1 MNNEMW
7 AKMHGATVHFPIALV
22 LCSGVLD
29 ASGFFFPRLAMQ
41 RGLHAAGHWTV
52 VLGALGTVPAVVSGL
67 VMTKGAMLGH
77 DAMRFHH
84 LFVWPAFALIVGL
97 AIWRSLEGGFAE
109 KKPPIGYVAT
119 VGLAGILILGAGYW
133 GGEMMLGH

>member
-7 AKMHGATVHFPIALV
+7 AKMHGATVHFPIALI

-29 ASGFFFPRLAMQ
+29 ASGFLFPSLAMR
-41 RGLHAAGHWTV
+41 RGLNVAGYWTMM
-52 VLGALGTVPAVVSGL
+52 LGALGTVPSVVSGL
-67 VMTKGAMLGH
+67 VMSKGVMLGH

-97 AIWRSLEGGFAE
+97 ATWRALVGDFAT
-109 KKPPIGYVAT
+109 KKPPAGYLAT
-119 VGLAGILILGAGYW
+119 VGLATVMIMGAGYW

>member
-1 MNNEMW
+1 MSNEMW
-7 AKMHGATVHFPIALV
+7 AKMHGATVHFPIALI

-29 ASGFFFPRLAMQ
+29 ASGSFLPSLPMR
-41 RGLHAAGHWTV
+41 RGLHAAGYWTI

-67 VMTKGAMLGH
+67 VMSKGVMLGH

-97 AIWRSLEGGFAE
+97 AIWRARAGDFDAN
-109 KKPPIGYVAT
+109 KAPISYLAT
-119 VGLAGILILGAGYW
+119 VGLASMLILGAGYW